1 MTEMLFFDDSAAGM
15 PELTVNAALPAL
27 RDEAEQLARELGL
40 PLDERARADGA
51 RLSACLELTSG
62 GLWLRPLGGDG
73 TGPVQ
78 VDFGAGRM
86 RHRRRGGHNES
97 LGRAVG
103 AGKRSPLSVIDATAG
118 LGKDS
123 FVLADLGCEVVM
135 LERAVAAFALLRD
148 GLHRARSSGDPWL
161 EAVSAR
167 LSLWRVDALE
177 WLATHPRS
185 ADVVYL
191 DPMFPVRKKSARTK
205 KDMWLLN
212 SMTGPDADQDSLL
225 PAALDAARWR
235 VVVKRPAKAPPLA
248 ERKAHHSIEGKTVR
262 FDVYNAFEI

>member
-1 MTEMLFFDDSAAGM
+1 M
-15 PELTVNAALPAL
+15 
-27 RDEAEQLARELGL
+27 
-40 PLDERARADGA
+40 
-51 RLSACLELTSG
+51 
-62 GLWLRPLGGDG
+62 WLRPLGGDG

-86 RHRRRGGHNES
+86 RRRRRGGHNRS

-212 SMTGPDADQDSLL
+212 SMTGPDADQDGLL

-235 VVVKRPAKAPPLA
+235 VVVKRPAKAPPLRSA
-248 ERKAHHSIEGKTVR
+248 RPITASRARPCALMCTTNLKFSPLRSAA
-262 FDVYNAFEI
+262 AFRQWPGRAGSTARYPPPALPRWPGGWWC